1 MYRFST
7 ESEVRINYSMLNS
20 FLSFQ
25 TRVTCKNFVT
35 FECFLKKFLD
45 TVALSTHEFKREL
58 LDCQRI
64 MLKWGGG
71 GGKKGEW
78 SNLASHSGGVV
89 MLNCFMPS
97 VNCMWLDGLLGF
109 SAPVCLLDTA

>member
-25 TRVTCKNFVT
+25 TKVTCKNFVT

-45 TVALSTHEFKREL
+45 TVALSTNEFKREP

-71 GGKKGEW
+71 EGEERR
-78 SNLASHSGGVV
+78 VE
-89 MLNCFMPS
+89 
-97 VNCMWLDGLLGF
+97 
-109 SAPVCLLDTA
+109 

>member
-25 TRVTCKNFVT
+25 TKVTCKNFVT

-45 TVALSTHEFKREL
+45 TVALSTNEFKQEP

-64 MLKWGGG
+64 MLKWRGGG
-71 GGKKGEW
+71 GRKESGVTLHPIQGE
-78 SNLASHSGGVV
+78 
-89 MLNCFMPS
+89 
-97 VNCMWLDGLLGF
+97 
-109 SAPVCLLDTA
+109 

>member
-25 TRVTCKNFVT
+25 TKVTCKNFVT

-71 GGKKGEW
+71 GGREKGEW

-89 MLNCFMPS
+89 MLNCFMP
-97 VNCMWLDGLLGF
+97 
-109 SAPVCLLDTA
+109 